1 MYCENGLSVLNR
13 VYNFVWVCQLPV
25 RLIWFSGRMLRL
37 YHRYTKAMTITGLN
51 REPGN
56 HDSLVFLPK
65 LSNGKLSV
73 LSNWVN
79 CKQFA
84 RLSPIWNDITWSKIY
99 SAISKFS
106 EEGEKPHS
114 MQYEK
119 SLKLFLIN
127 HGRDQ
132 WTLLHDDSCF
142 YLTNVIWKRPWP
154 TIALFCS
161 SFIKYVFPCLFSILV
176 SLLQ

>member
-1 MYCENGLSVLNR
+1 MHCQNGLSVLNG

-73 LSNWVN
+73 LCNWVN
-79 CKQFA
+79 CKHLA
-84 RLSPIWNDITWSKIY
+84 RLSLIWNDISWSKFIVWY
-99 SAISKFS
+99 RNSQKK
-106 EEGEKPHS
+106 GESPILCN
-114 MQYEK
+114 MR
-119 SLKLFLIN
+119 SLIKLFLIN

-142 YLTNVIWKRPWP
+142 YLTNAI
-154 TIALFCS
+154 
-161 SFIKYVFPCLFSILV
+161 
-176 SLLQ
+176 